1 MEGTSREIHPIVR
14 DDVFRIAAE
23 ALRNAFLY
31 AEASRIEVEIHCD
44 ERQLRLRIRDD
55 GRGID
60 SQIVTDQGCNGHWGL
75 QGMHERARL
84 VGGKLEVW
92 SRLDSRLHRLRQ
104 ADHSTTF
111 LVCKEG
117 DRREVTRRVI
127 DLIFFAD
134 DPYLVVSW
142 VVCITNIDWSRWR
155 HEKAKTQNDEL
166 FAEHREAR

>member
-92 SRLDSRLHRLRQ
+92 SRLDCGTEIEL
-104 ADHSTTF
+104 TF
-111 LVCKEG
+111 PPPSLTPGRPLDDVPGCKEG

-134 DPYLVVSW
+134 DPYLVVSR
-142 VVCITNIDWSRWR
+142 VVWITNIDWSRWR
-155 HEKAKTQNDEL
+155 HEKGENPK
-166 FAEHREAR
+166 R